1 MFGRK
6 DIIEIINLKE
16 SSASKFISKL
26 LSEEI
31 IEPIKGSGKGKY
43 KFKSKNKIC

>member
-6 DIIEIINLKE
+6 DIIELINLKE

-26 LSEEI
+26 LTEEI
-31 IEPIKGSGKGKY
+31 IEPVTGNGKGKY
-43 KFKSKNKIC
+43 KFICRNKIC